1 MKSNYVS
8 IEILLHI
15 YISIITEIRELRKW
29 SLTNKINETLLTD
42 EQEIAPVGLS
52 VRMWVP
58 KTCVSQVFTREI

>member
-1 MKSNYVS
+1 MYALKFFF
-8 IEILLHI
+8 I
-15 YISIITEIRELRKW
+15 YLFPSLTEIRELHKW